1 MSAIEL
7 TTMQS
12 SSLGERLHIA
22 RVHLGLTQEQVARRS
37 GVSRG
42 LISLWENGVVEAISA
57 AARVLRVSLDWL
69 LHGDGDGETQ
79 GSPDF
84 DDETRRMLSA
94 WSRLTASQRAGQ
106 LRIIRDLANHN
117 QALLDELAGEL

>member
-22 RVHLGLTQEQVARRS
+22 RVHLGLTQEQVA
-37 GVSRG
+37 
-42 LISLWENGVVEAISA
+42 
-57 AARVLRVSLDWL
+57 
-69 LHGDGDGETQ
+69 
-79 GSPDF
+79 
-84 DDETRRMLSA
+84 
-94 WSRLTASQRAGQ
+94 GQ